1 VNKTLKNRTDR
12 KTYLRLTVA
21 FCLFAAIAL
30 LIIGRLAKYQL
41 KEYDYYQ
48 SQVLSQI
55 TTEVN
60 VNPERGNITDRN
72 GVVLATNK
80 SVYNIIISPKH
91 IALRNEENKKNNS
104 DAKENNDVY
113 YEWTSEDGKSS
124 YKGSEADEFIA
135 RFLSHTLE
143 VDYSLI
149 REKMGRKDRQYEVIK
164 NNVEEKID
172 VKVREFIAKYDFEDQ
187 IYDRESSLHT
197 S

>member
-1 VNKTLKNRTDR
+1 MNKTLKNRTDR

-30 LIIGRLAKYQL
+30 LIIGRLAQYQL

-91 IALRNEENKKNNS
+91 IALRNEENKEK
-104 DAKENNDVY
+104 ATERLAGLREY
-113 YEWTSEDGKSS
+113 
-124 YKGSEADEFIA
+124 IA
-135 RFLSHTLE
+135 S
-143 VDYSLI
+143 VI
-149 REKMGRKDRQYEVIK
+149 NKD
-164 NNVEEKID
+164 
-172 VKVREFIAKYDFEDQ
+172 
-187 IYDRESSLHT
+187 
-197 S
+197 